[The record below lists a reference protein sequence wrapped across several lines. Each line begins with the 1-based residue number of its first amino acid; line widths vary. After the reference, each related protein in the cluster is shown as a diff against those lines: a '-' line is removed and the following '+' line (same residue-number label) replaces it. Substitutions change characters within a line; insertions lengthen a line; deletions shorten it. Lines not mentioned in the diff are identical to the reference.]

1 MEAMTE
7 IQGRAD
13 SMMEEI
19 KAREVGEQL
28 FGFYAD
34 SERPISYYQIQLLV
48 GQLLVQELLR
58 ELGRELEQT
67 VGQVEGVQ
75 QMLARMELEKM
86 GLQVGQTLVVV
97 MVT

>member
-1 MEAMTE
+1 MVEAMTE

-19 KAREVGEQL
+19 KAREVREIF
-28 FGFYAD
+28 FGFHAD
-34 SERPISYYQIQLLV
+34 SEQNILLYQLLA
-48 GQLLVQELLR
+48 QELLR

-86 GLQVGQTLVVV
+86 GLQVGQKLVVV
-97 MVT
+97 IVT

>member
-1 MEAMTE
+1 MRDYV
-7 IQGRAD
+7 IC
-13 SMMEEI
+13 
-19 KAREVGEQL
+19 ARPL
-28 FGFYAD
+28 F
-34 SERPISYYQIQLLV
+34 V